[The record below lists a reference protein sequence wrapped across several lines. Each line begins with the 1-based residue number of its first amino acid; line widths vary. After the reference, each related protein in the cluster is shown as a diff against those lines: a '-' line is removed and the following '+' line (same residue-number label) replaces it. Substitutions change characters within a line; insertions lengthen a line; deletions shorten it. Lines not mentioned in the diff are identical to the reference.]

1 MDSPERAA
9 ADEVTSGR
17 DVAGEI
23 AALYDAA
30 RSHMGSGR
38 YLEAQLC
45 CEQALALDGQHADTL
60 HLMGLLCLHL
70 GQDDH
75 AVVWLTRAINQ
86 EPKTL
91 YLTTLGT
98 ALLQQGRGEE
108 ALAAFDR
115 AIALKPDDAGLWCVR
130 GVACKALQRLPDAI
144 LSFQHALRLDP
155 RHSEAAS
162 HAAQLLSQT
171 DRFEEALLYLD
182 LCDELQP
189 NRYQTFHMRADTL
202 QNLGRFEE
210 ALAARRRA
218 HFLDPANTDG
228 CIGLGNSLMAL
239 GRYEEALSWFDYAI
253 ARRNDLGY
261 GFRSKAIALERL
273 GRFDE
278 AMTAYRQAT
287 LADPNEAE
295 SAWSLALLQL
305 LAGDFAAG
313 WAGREAARWRIPALV
328 AGYPKL
334 SKPLWHRAEA
344 IEGKTV
350 LLCPD
355 EGLGDTIQFARYVPL
370 LAARGARVI
379 LGVQDELFP
388 LLSNVA
394 GVSRCIARSMGAVPD
409 YDLHCPITSLPLM
422 FETRLDSIPAE
433 TPYLPLP
440 AADRVAAWQQRLGAR
455 DRLRVGLVWSGNPR
469 HSNDRNR
476 SIPFRMLARIL
487 DADGTFVSL
496 QKDVRAED
504 MSALRERSDIVD
516 PTAQLSDF
524 ADTAA
529 LVSCL
534 DLVITVDTS
543 VAHLSG
549 ALGRPTWILL
559 PYAPDYRWLL
569 HREDSPWYPTVRL
582 FRQDASRDYAGVIDR
597 LRHELKSQIDAGR

>member
-1 MDSPERAA
+1 MDNPERAA
-9 ADEVTSGR
+9 AHQISGR

-30 RSHMGSGR
+30 RGHMASAR

-45 CEQALALDGQHADTL
+45 CEQALALDSHHADTL
-60 HLMGLLCLHL
+60 HLMGLICLHL
-70 GQDDH
+70 GLHDH
-75 AVVWLTRAINQ
+75 AVAWLTRALG
-86 EPKTL
+86 EAPKTL

-108 ALAAFDR
+108 ALAAFDG
-115 AIALKPDDAGLWCVR
+115 AIALKPHDADLWFVH
-130 GVACKALQRLPDAI
+130 GQACNALQRLPDAI
-144 LSFQHALRLDP
+144 LSFQHALRINP

-162 HAAQLLSQT
+162 NASRLLSQT
-171 DRFEEALLYLD
+171 DRLEEALLYLD
-182 LCDELQP
+182 LCEELQP
-189 NRYQTFHMRADTL
+189 NRFQTFHMRADAL
-202 QNLGRFEE
+202 QKLRRFDE

-218 HFLDPANTDG
+218 HFLDPANADA
-228 CIGLGNSLMAL
+228 CVGLGNSLMAL
-239 GRYEEALSWFDYAI
+239 GRYEEALPWYDHAI
-253 ARRNDLGY
+253 ALRKDLAY
-261 GFRSKAIALERL
+261 GFRSKAIALEQL

-278 AMTAYRQAT
+278 AMTAYRQAM

-305 LAGDFAAG
+305 LGGDFEAG
-313 WAGREAARWRIPALV
+313 WAGREAARWRIPVLS

-334 SKPLWHRAEA
+334 SKPLWRGAEA
-344 IEGKTV
+344 IEGKTI

-355 EGLGDTIQFARYVPL
+355 EGLGDTIQFARYVPM

-388 LLSNVA
+388 LLSNLA
-394 GVSRCIARSMGAVPD
+394 GVSQCIPRSAGTLPA
-409 YDLHCPITSLPLM
+409 YDLHCPITSLPLI
-422 FETRLDSIPAE
+422 FGTRLDSIPAE
-433 TPYLPLP
+433 TPYLPSP
-440 AADRVAAWQQRLGAR
+440 AADRVAAWEQRLGSRA
-455 DRLRVGLVWSGNPR
+455 RLRVGLVWSGNPR
-469 HSNDRNR
+469 HNNDRNR
-476 SIPFRMLARIL
+476 SIPFRMLTRIL
-487 DADGTFVSL
+487 DVDATFVSL

-504 MSALRERSDIVD
+504 MPALRERSDIVD
-516 PTAQLSDF
+516 LTDHLSDF
-524 ADTAA
+524 AETAA

-582 FRQDASRDYAGVIDR
+582 FRQDASRDYAGVVDR
-597 LRHELKSQIDAGR
+597 LRHELRSQIDAAC